1 MSPRIRERNLFAYE
15 RRPLGWDQRGVK
27 EATTGCMHIV
37 PQRDAIEAT
46 GVGEP
51 DGLPLEREDRA
62 GAAQTLELVL
72 ATGLQMKA
80 RAVQ

>member
-1 MSPRIRERNLFAYE
+1 MRTSAERWVVTSEVSRKSQLDA
-15 RRPLGWDQRGVK
+15 W
-27 EATTGCMHIV
+27 HIV
-37 PQRDAIEAT
+37 PQRDAIEVT

-80 RAVQ
+80 